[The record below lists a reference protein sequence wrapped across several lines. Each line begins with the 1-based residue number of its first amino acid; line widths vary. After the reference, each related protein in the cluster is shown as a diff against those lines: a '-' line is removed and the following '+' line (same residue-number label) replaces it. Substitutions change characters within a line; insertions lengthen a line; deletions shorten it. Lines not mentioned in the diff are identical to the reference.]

1 MAITS
6 YNIAPYFDDYNVKDS
21 SGRSAGDKNYLRILF
36 QPGFAV
42 QTREMNQLQSI
53 LQGQIDRLG
62 SSFYR
67 EGEAVLD
74 GEATFRDNILYI
86 EGEIPSGKTFNVLA
100 SDILLQPAIEIRSGG
115 VRGGQYSKVLG
126 IDVISNNKVRIYL
139 QPIVDIADSPGAPLE
154 DSIPTGS
161 EIHYKNDIQTVSAE
175 GATTTNTNILTT
187 VTSSGMSFAIS
198 VNEGIYYVK
207 GSFVHTP
214 PMTRFW
220 IKPTQN
226 FIVRGDGC
234 LTITENIVT
243 SNQDS
248 TLLDNS
254 SGSYNYAAPGAD
266 RYSVSLDIGF
276 FELANASGG
285 YTLKDDTVGQTSNIF
300 AQGSTQSFSI
310 ARLFSVDESAIEV
323 IENREQTNL
332 EKRLARRTYEESGN
346 YTVQPFKIA
355 FREFAAKAR
364 IGATEDNFYDET
376 VDPVYYGSELGDLQP
391 FGITNIKD
399 SEKRFIIQVEPSV
412 AYVNGFRYEYI
423 DKTQLSVP
431 KARPQNSLFPNY
443 HTGTKTGESFTF
455 PVGNYFEITLPDSPN
470 YNNLSPT
477 SGVGRS
483 GTYPIGSKRTLNT
496 INAGYLN
503 AQDSP
508 GPTAQGGL
516 GLEASVGGN
525 AAIVKSLQYVRDT
538 GTRGTSD
545 SPRATY
551 RVYVNNRAT
560 FDDIKEAF
568 PNFYGRQIDGAGT
581 TSNNLITGLGT
592 NQATNT
598 FTLNNLSNNSLIFP
612 LPDEGVRRVDKLTYS
627 KYKKFGPTTIS
638 GSANGGKV
646 VIGGQPVAAIQLDV
660 TGNESFEGISSTD
673 KFDYTVIRRV
683 TLTDGTVADRVIN
696 PENFTIHEG
705 STTTSVTLRAIVG
718 ADSPLFFNSPNSGDK
733 FIVQAPVKVDAGPS
747 SMRTKTK
754 AQGTTTVTSQS
765 YGAGAIFTLDDCDVI
780 MSTINGAGGN
790 LKGKFE
796 VIDDGQSDPEFYTKP
811 RIKLITGVDFTGVNT
826 ITYDYYAHGQGDF
839 FAVNSY
845 GDYTQ
850 NSPTLSYDE
859 IGFFQDT
866 QKLSDYIDFRVKETY
881 TDDRGGSNFG
891 PVALVPNRP
900 AQSDYSYY
908 LSRQDRLIIDGN
920 GEISTVLGEPASK
933 PILPPEPANSL
944 TLYTYFVPAW
954 TSTVKDITA
963 QYINNQ
969 RSTMKDLGRMKKRV
983 EKLEYIS
990 ALSSLE
996 NSAMQKNLLND
1007 DGSQRFKNGILVD
1020 NFKRDITSNARDN
1033 NYLAATDRI
1042 KGELRPYYLSNQFRL
1057 FYQFPEGLLSNQSSA
1072 SDYTETSQDTL
1083 NDFYVDN
1090 TPNRY
1095 SFDINELI
1103 SLPNTGRPGTLSLT
1117 GLTVSGNSNTET
1129 NGIYQ
1134 LYNPNTNGFPE
1145 YRKTSSTVALS
1156 KSTRRIV
1163 QVGGDLNR
1171 WEIQTIK
1178 ADGTGYDTEYFT
1190 DTIGKAGNE
1199 AAFPSK
1205 ITTQWFNTSNE
1216 SQTDVVIK
1224 NLLDDKLGGFLPE
1237 SASAEKRDRFLVD
1250 GANNGDMLSLWNGNK
1265 EVLFD
1270 QPNASRTVSVQPYEL
1285 TRFEGNL
1292 KLSPDGDD
1300 WVDTTRNP
1308 ASVVQDNTLFQV
1320 IDFFKNNTN
1329 ILDDQLG
1336 MFWNHWETLSQGT
1349 ETLSQNTTQNGR
1361 NFTQTTITETTQEEQ
1376 RTGVERT
1383 VEVGDIIEESQGDRV
1398 VDINIVPFI
1407 RSRDVSV
1414 YASGMKPNTRIY
1426 AFFDDKDVSRYVAA
1440 TETFR
1445 KYGLHESVST
1455 YNGQAAPTSLTSGGP
1470 FQSEL
1475 QNVYEAPL
1483 YTTAE
1488 TGEFFGTFRIPN
1500 NDDMRFRTGNRKFK
1514 LTSSKTNKD
1523 GDADTFASANYMAYG
1538 LHKTLEETIVST
1550 KIPQIVE
1557 TQHTEQRTIVTQN
1570 TQVRQWRSDPIAQT
1584 FTIPKKYPNGVCVTD
1599 VDVFFAEK
1607 PDFPANVDVYIVP
1620 TEQGLPTNVIV
1631 PGSRVSLPSS
1641 QVQVPPNGRDETDG
1655 SAISSRP
1662 TNFKFDYP
1670 VYLKGGAEYAMVVF
1684 SKSPLFR
1691 VWTAELGGAN
1701 IINSQRP
1708 ITKNSNIGVL
1718 LKSQNQSTWTADQT
1732 KDLMFR
1738 MNKGLFKT
1746 GRTGSDAVAYEF
1758 HTTASGANGNDKQK
1772 IGVDQGAGTRNVIIS
1787 AFNISSEV
1795 LELPGTDVRFE
1806 LKFFNNSGELTKSTY
1821 GIPATCQA
1829 KKTYELKK
1837 EIDTVGLGITNVVLV
1852 ATLRSRDRGDG
1863 FADITPMIDLNKHSL
1878 LAFQNHIE
1886 SGAKRALANQEYNTL
1901 TEARNE
1907 TRGYVSKNVKLANPA
1922 NNLRIFLGTNRVNEN
1937 ANLEVYA
1944 KARRIGDDCPWD
1956 NKNWEP
1962 ATLKSVIG
1970 GDQILASGS
1979 TYSPTL
1985 TINPSRD
1992 SFTDAEYNFSPSNEI
2007 TEYAVKIAFTGSGDS
2022 ASIVRCKDLR
2032 VIATS

>member
-42 QTREMNQLQSI
+42 QTREMNQMQSI

-67 EGEAVLD
+67 DGEAVLD
-74 GEATFRDNILYI
+74 GEASFRDNILYV
-86 EGEIPSGKTFNVLA
+86 EADIPTDKTFNVLS
-100 SDILLQPAIEIRSGG
+100 SDILLQPTIEIRTTG
-115 VRGGQYSKVLG
+115 VTGGQYAKVLG
-126 IDVISNNKVRIYL
+126 IDAIANNKVRIYL
-139 QPIVDIADSPGAPLE
+139 QPIVDIVDSPGAPLE
-154 DSIPTGS
+154 DVIPSGS
-161 EIHYKNDIQTVSAE
+161 SIHYKNDIQTVSAA
-175 GATTTNTNILTT
+175 GATTTNTNSIVT
-187 VTSSGMSFAIS
+187 TSSTGRAFALS
-198 VNEGIYYVK
+198 VLEGIYYVK

-214 PMTRFW
+214 AMTRFW
-220 IKPTQN
+220 IKPSAN
-226 FIVRGDGC
+226 YIVRGDGC

-243 SNQDS
+243 SNQDP
-248 TLLDNS
+248 TLLDNA

-266 RYSVSLDIGF
+266 RYSISLDIGF
-276 FELANASGG
+276 FEEANDAGG
-285 YTLKDDTVGQTSNIF
+285 YTLKDDTAGQTSNIF
-300 AQGSTQSFSI
+300 AKGSTQTFSI
-310 ARLFSVDESAIEV
+310 ARLFSVDESTIEV
-323 IENREQTNL
+323 IENREQSNL
-332 EKRLARRTYEESGN
+332 EKRLARRTFEESGN
-346 YTVQPFKIA
+346 YTVNPFKIA

-364 IGATEDNFYDET
+364 IGATESNFYDER
-376 VDPVYYGSELGDLQP
+376 VDPVYYGNELNELKP
-391 FGITNIKD
+391 FGITNVKD
-399 SEKRFIIQVEPSV
+399 SEKRFIIQVEPST
-412 AYVNGFRYEYI
+412 AYVNGFRYEFQ
-423 DKTQLSVP
+423 DKTLISVP
-431 KARPQNSLFPNY
+431 KGRPQNTLFPTY
-443 HTGTKTGESFTF
+443 HTGSKTGESFTF
-455 PVGNYFEITLPDSPN
+455 PVGNYFEITVPDSPT
-470 YNNLSPT
+470 YFSLAPLS
-477 SGVGRS
+477 GKGRS
-483 GTYPIGSKRTLNT
+483 GSYDDTPVRTTNT

-525 AAIVKSLQYVRDT
+525 AAVVKSLQYVRDT

-560 FDDIKEAF
+560 FLDIKQAF

-581 TSNNLITGLGT
+581 TSTNLITGLGT
-592 NQATNT
+592 NQASNT
-598 FTLNNLSNNSLIFP
+598 LTLNNLSNNALLFP
-612 LPDEGVRRVDKLTYS
+612 LPNEGIRYVSKLSYS

-638 GSANGGKV
+638 GSANGGKITV
-646 VIGGQPVAAIQLDV
+646 SGQSVAAIQLDV

-683 TLTDGTVADRVIN
+683 TLTDGTVADRIIN
-696 PENFTIHEG
+696 PENYTIHDG
-705 STTTSVTLRAIVG
+705 ATSSSVTLRAVVG
-718 ADSPLFFNSPNSGDK
+718 QDSPLFFNSPNSGDQ

-754 AQGTTTVTSQS
+754 TQGTTTVTSQS

-780 MSTINGAGGN
+780 MSTLNGAGGN

-811 RIKLITGVDFTGVNT
+811 VIKLTTGVDFTGVNT
-826 ITYDYYAHGQGDF
+826 ITYDYYAHGNGDF
-839 FAVNSY
+839 FSVNSY

-850 NSPTLSYDE
+850 NSPSLSYDE

-881 TDDRGGSNFG
+881 TDDRGGNNFG

-900 AQSDYSYY
+900 AKADYQYY
-908 LSRQDRLIIDGN
+908 LSRKDRIVINGD
-920 GEISTVLGEPASK
+920 GEITAVLGEPAID
-933 PILPPEPANSL
+933 PVLPPEPANSM
-944 TLYTYFVPAW
+944 TLYTYFVPGW
-954 TSTVKDITA
+954 TSVAKDITA
-963 QYINNQ
+963 NYINNQ
-969 RSTMKDLGRMKKRV
+969 RSTMKDLGRLKKRV
-983 EKLEYIS
+983 EKVEYDS
-990 ALSSLE
+990 ALSALE
-996 NSAMQKNLLND
+996 NSAFQKNLLNE

-1020 NFKRDITSNARDN
+1020 NFKRDVTANPRDGG
-1033 NYLAATDRI
+1033 YLASTDRT
-1042 KGELRPYYLSNQFRL
+1042 KGELRPYYTSNQFRL

-1072 SDYTETSQDTL
+1072 SNYSELSQDTL
-1083 NDFYVDN
+1083 NDFYVN
-1090 TPNRY
+1090 STPNRY
-1095 SFDINELI
+1095 GFDINDLI
-1103 SLPNTGRPGTLSLT
+1103 SIPTSGRPGTLSVT
-1117 GLTVSGNSNTET
+1117 GFTVSGNSNTET

-1134 LYNPNTNGFPE
+1134 LYKPNTNGYPE
-1145 YRKTSSTVALS
+1145 YRKTSTTVALS

-1163 QVGGDLNR
+1163 RLADPAR
-1171 WEIQTIK
+1171 WEIQTLK
-1178 ADGTGYDTEYFT
+1178 SDGTGYETEYFT
-1190 DTIGKAGNE
+1190 DEDGAAGNS
-1199 AAFPSK
+1199 AAFPTK
-1205 ITTQWFNTSNE
+1205 ITVNWFNVSNE
-1216 SQTDVVIK
+1216 SQNDSVIK
-1224 NLLDDKLGGFLPE
+1224 SLLDDRLGGFLPE
-1237 SASAEKRDRFLVD
+1237 SSTAEKRDRFLVD
-1250 GANNGDMLSLWNGNK
+1250 GANNGDVLSLWNGNK

-1292 KLSPDGDD
+1292 KLSPDGDE
-1300 WVDTTRNP
+1300 WVDTTRLP

-1320 IDFFKNNTN
+1320 IEFFQNNTN
-1329 ILDDQLG
+1329 LLDDQLG

-1349 ETLSQNTTQNGR
+1349 EVLSDVTTRSGNT
-1361 NFTQTTITETTQEEQ
+1361 FTNTTITETTREQ
-1376 RTGVERT
+1376 QKTGIERT
-1383 VEVGDIIEESQGDRV
+1383 LEVGDVIEESQGDKV

-1407 RSRDVSV
+1407 RSRDISI
-1414 YASGMKPNTRIY
+1414 YANGLKPSTRIY
-1426 AFFDDKDVSRYVAA
+1426 AFFDGKDVSRYVAA

-1445 KYGLHESVST
+1445 KYGFHENVST

-1475 QNVYEAPL
+1475 QNAYEAPL

-1523 GDADTFASANYMAYG
+1523 ADADTIASATYSAYG
-1538 LHKTLEETIVST
+1538 LNKTIEETIISQ
-1550 KIPQIVE
+1550 KIPTIVE

-1570 TQVRQWRSDPIAQT
+1570 TQVRQWRRDPIAQT
-1584 FTIPKKYPNGVCVTD
+1584 FTIPKKYPHGVCVTD

-1607 PDFPANVDVYIVP
+1607 PDFPANVEVYIVP
-1620 TEQGLPTNVIV
+1620 TEQGLPTNVVV

-1641 QVQVPPNGRDETDG
+1641 QVKVPPNGRDETDG

-1670 VYLKGGAEYAMVVF
+1670 VHLKSGAEYALVVF
-1684 SKSPLFR
+1684 SPSPLFR

-1772 IGVDQGAGTRNVIIS
+1772 IGVDQGAGTRNVTIS
-1787 AFNISSEV
+1787 AFNIASKV

-1806 LKFFNNSGELTKSTY
+1806 VKFFNNSGELTKSTY
-1821 GIPATCQA
+1821 GIPTTCVA
-1829 KKTYELKK
+1829 EKTYELKK
-1837 EIDTVGLGITNVVLV
+1837 EIDTVGLGITNVVVV

-1878 LAFQNHIE
+1878 LTFENHIE
-1886 SGAKRALANQEYNTL
+1886 TGARAATVAGTYNSIT
-1901 TEARNE
+1901 TARNE
-1907 TRGYVSKNVKLANPA
+1907 LRGYVSKNVKLTNPA
-1922 NNLRIFLGTNRVNEN
+1922 NNLRIFLATNRVSEDG
-1937 ANLEVYA
+1937 NLEVYT
-1944 KARRIGDDCPWD
+1944 KARQIGDDCPWD

-1962 ATLKSVIG
+1962 TTLKSVIG
-1970 GDQILASGS
+1970 GDQILSSGS
-1979 TYSPTL
+1979 TYSPSL
-1985 TINPSRD
+1985 TINANRET
-1992 SFTDAEYNFSPSNEI
+1992 FTDSEYNFSPSNEI
-2007 TEYAVKIAFTGSGDS
+2007 TEYAIKIAFTGSGDS
-2022 ASIVRCKDLR
+2022 AAIVRCRDLR